1 MPYDAL
7 ELEELERIRWMYKE
21 EENFPKDAIN

>member
-7 ELEELERIRWMYKE
+7 ELEEFERIRWMNKE